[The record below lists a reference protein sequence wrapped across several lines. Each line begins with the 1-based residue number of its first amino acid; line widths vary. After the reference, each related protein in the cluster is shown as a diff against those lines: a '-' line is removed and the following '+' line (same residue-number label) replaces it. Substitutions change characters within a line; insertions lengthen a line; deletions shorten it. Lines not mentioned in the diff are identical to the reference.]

1 MGKQSLRP
9 NKEDQEYCKEII
21 SKLTEIEGLIRKS
34 GDKVMSFREACAYLG
49 YAPSYLYKLTYQK
62 KIPYYKPTGKMIFF
76 SKNELEEWIFKSS
89 PHPCPLP
96 KGEGEI
102 QKDPGQVDLFEGK
115 NEEERWI
122 EFPLKSRRKKSE
134 SNNK

>member
-76 SKNELEEWIFKSS
+76 SKNELEEWIFKNRCEYSDNSS
-89 PHPCPLP
+89 EN
-96 KGEGEI
+96 KKEENER
-102 QKDPGQVDLFEGK
+102 DPGQVDMFEGK
-115 NEEERWI
+115 CEEERWI
-122 EFPLKSRRKKSE
+122 EFPLKSRRKK
-134 SNNK
+134 